1 MSTLDI
7 IIIIPLLW
15 GAWQGFS
22 KGLIIS
28 LASIAALLL
37 GIWGSIKFSDL
48 TAKILLEQFNLQS
61 EYNSMIAFAVTFIII
76 VVGIHLT
83 AFVLDKFFKAIAL
96 GIVMRIA
103 GAAFGIL
110 KYALIISVLFAIFE
124 VVNRNMEI
132 ASDETF
138 EKSMLYKPVA
148 SIAPAIFSYL
158 EFDWISQKK

>member
-48 TAKILLEQFNLQS
+48 TAKILSEQFNLQS
-61 EYNSMIAFAVTFIII
+61 DYNSMIAFAVTFIII

-83 AFVLDKFFKAIAL
+83 AFVLDKLFKAIAL

-138 EKSMLYKPVA
+138 EKSILYKPVA